1 MPKYKIK
8 NSQSN
13 PLIAFL
19 KDNQIAFY
27 IRKNEGNMEEVTF
40 SPKTERQKQE
50 LLSIL
55 NNYGTNLYHD
65 SVVEMISKVSNE
77 YKYISNQYEN
87 ITRDSS
93 ELELPLHYLENVTD
107 QNSRYEDLK
116 SITTKVVN
124 KSHIKNIV
132 NLQQSLIPRSQDQL
146 SKFQNIYFGNDFKK
160 ERSKKFLGE
169 FPYHNRLQY
178 SSLDNNDFIGS
189 MLRKFKFQEEIFS
202 SLVSPTIAITTNL
215 EVNGEETQIAMY
227 DILSVVKNSDF
238 SLDESDKLVLATE
251 KKNSNYISSNFK
263 KFLLENYLE
272 NRLIHF
278 TKRFTQIYENEPCEK
293 EYIIYKIQKFKD
305 TDSSPTQTFWMY
317 EEELKEYIDYQI
329 KLDST
334 YRYLFS
340 AYTIVYGTSTSIE
353 KITEEND
360 LQIKAGFVRLP
371 SYRMAI
377 LDFDDISLK
386 VAPKIPMPPFV
397 TFQNESNSENYIKI
411 YLDLKNFS
419 MKEKFI
425 NITNADTSLMSG
437 VVLDDEGRTDFE
449 YTTEEGKFEVFRLS
463 EKPKSYINFENAKT
477 LDVTNK
483 YRSTSV
489 VFKDNLMPNK
499 KYYYMFRAV
508 NIIGMPS
515 NPTPVYEVEM
525 VKDASKSKIIVKT
538 VDLEIKEIK
547 TDKTFKSLL
556 QITPAF
562 QQDIFNDQTDFI
574 SELPSF
580 QKRINEIPLGTATD
594 KIWGKKF
601 KIRVKSKDSGKI
613 IDLNV
618 KFKLTKDNIK

>member
-1 MPKYKIK
+1 MSKYKIK

-13 PLIAFL
+13 PLITFL
-19 KDNQIAFY
+19 KDNQIVFY
-27 IRKNEGNMEEVTF
+27 VRKNEGNTEEITF
-40 SPKTERQKQE
+40 SPRTEKQKQE

-55 NNYGTNLYHD
+55 NNYGDNLYHD
-65 SVVEMISKVSNE
+65 SIVEVVSKVSNE
-77 YKYISNQYEN
+77 YNYISNQYEN
-87 ITRDSS
+87 MTRNNS
-93 ELELPLHYLENVTD
+93 EIELPLHYLENTTN
-107 QNSRYEDLK
+107 QNSKYEDLK
-116 SITTKVVN
+116 SIATKVVN
-124 KSHIKNIV
+124 KSHINNIL
-132 NLQQSLIPRSQDQL
+132 NLQQSLVPRSQEQL
-146 SKFQNIYFGNDFKK
+146 SKFQNIYFGNEFKK

-169 FPYHNRLQY
+169 FPYHNRLKY
-178 SSLDNNDFIGS
+178 SSLDNNDFIGN

-202 SLVSPTIAITTNL
+202 SLANPTSAISTDL
-215 EVNGEETQIAMY
+215 EVNSEETQISMY
-227 DILSVVKNSDF
+227 DILSIVNNSDF
-238 SLDESDKLVLATE
+238 SLNESDKLILATE

-272 NRLIHF
+272 NRLFHF
-278 TKRFTQIYENEPCEK
+278 TKTFTQIYENEPCEK

-317 EEELKEYIDYQI
+317 EEGLKEYIDYQI
-329 KLDST
+329 KLNST

-340 AYTIVYGTSTSIE
+340 AYIIVYGTSTSIE
-353 KITEEND
+353 TIIEGENSHVTV
-360 LQIKAGFVRLP
+360 QFIRSP

-386 VAPKIPMPPFV
+386 VSPKIPMPPFV
-397 TFQNESNSENYIKI
+397 VFQNESNSENYIKI

-419 MKEKFI
+419 KKEEFI
-425 NITNADTSLMSG
+425 SITDNDSSLMSG
-437 VVLDDEGRTDFE
+437 VVLDDEGRMSFE
-449 YTTEEGKFEVFRLS
+449 YSMEEGKFEVFRLS
-463 EKPKSYINFENAKT
+463 EKPKSYINFENAKI
-477 LDVTNK
+477 LDVSNK
-483 YRSTSV
+483 HSSTSV
-489 VFKDNLMPNK
+489 VFKDNVMPNK

-515 NPTPVYEVEM
+515 NPTPIYEVEM
-525 VKDASKSKIIVKT
+525 IKDASKSKIIART
-538 VDLEIKEIK
+538 IDLQTKEVNI
-547 TDKTFKSLL
+547 DKTFKSLL

-562 QQDIFNDQTDFI
+562 QQDILNDQSDLI

-580 QKRINEIPLGTATD
+580 QKRINEIPLGTAAD

>member
-1 MPKYKIK
+1 MSKYKIK

-13 PLIAFL
+13 PLITFL
-19 KDNQIAFY
+19 KDNQIVFY
-27 IRKNEGNMEEVTF
+27 VRKNEGNTEEITF
-40 SPKTERQKQE
+40 SPRTEKQKQE

-55 NNYGTNLYHD
+55 NNYGDNLYHD
-65 SVVEMISKVSNE
+65 SIVEVVSKVSNE
-77 YKYISNQYEN
+77 YNYISNQYEN
-87 ITRDSS
+87 MTRNNS
-93 ELELPLHYLENVTD
+93 EIELPLHYLENTTN
-107 QNSRYEDLK
+107 QNSKYEDLK
-116 SITTKVVN
+116 SIATKVVN
-124 KSHIKNIV
+124 KSHINNIL
-132 NLQQSLIPRSQDQL
+132 NLQQSLVPRSQEQL
-146 SKFQNIYFGNDFKK
+146 SKFQNIYFGNEFKK

-169 FPYHNRLQY
+169 FPYHNRLKY
-178 SSLDNNDFIGS
+178 SSLDNNDFIGN

-202 SLVSPTIAITTNL
+202 SLANPTSAISTDL
-215 EVNGEETQIAMY
+215 EVNSEETQISMY
-227 DILSVVKNSDF
+227 DILSIVNNSDF
-238 SLDESDKLVLATE
+238 SLNESDKLILATE

-272 NRLIHF
+272 NRLFHF
-278 TKRFTQIYENEPCEK
+278 AKTFTQIYENEPCEK

-317 EEELKEYIDYQI
+317 EEGLKEYIDYQI
-329 KLDST
+329 KLNST

-340 AYTIVYGTSTSIE
+340 AYIIVYGTSTSIE
-353 KITEEND
+353 TIIEGENSHVTV
-360 LQIKAGFVRLP
+360 QFIRSP

-386 VAPKIPMPPFV
+386 VSPKIPMPPFV
-397 TFQNESNSENYIKI
+397 VFQNESNSENYIKI

-419 MKEKFI
+419 KKEEFI
-425 NITNADTSLMSG
+425 SITDNDSSLMSG
-437 VVLDDEGRTDFE
+437 VVLDDEGRMSFE
-449 YTTEEGKFEVFRLS
+449 YSMEEGKFEVFRLS
-463 EKPKSYINFENAKT
+463 EKPKSYINFENAKI
-477 LDVTNK
+477 LDVSNK
-483 YRSTSV
+483 HSSTSV
-489 VFKDNLMPNK
+489 VFKDNVMPNK

-515 NPTPVYEVEM
+515 NPTPIYEVEM
-525 VKDASKSKIIVKT
+525 IKDASKSKIIART
-538 VDLEIKEIK
+538 IDLQTKEVNI
-547 TDKTFKSLL
+547 DKTFKSLL

-562 QQDIFNDQTDFI
+562 QQDILNDQSDLI

-580 QKRINEIPLGTATD
+580 QKRINEIPLGTAAD

>member
-27 IRKNEGNMEEVTF
+27 IRKNEGNVEEVTF

-116 SITTKVVN
+116 SITTKIVN

-340 AYTIVYGTSTSIE
+340 AYTIVYGTSTTINT
-353 KITEEND
+353 ITEEND

-397 TFQNESNSENYIKI
+397 AFQNESNSENYIKI

-463 EKPKSYINFENAKT
+463 EKPKSYANFENAKT

-489 VFKDNLMPNK
+489 VFKDSLMPNK

>member
-1 MPKYKIK
+1 MSKYKIK

-19 KDNQIAFY
+19 KDNQIVFY
-27 IRKNEGNMEEVTF
+27 VRKNEGNTEEITF
-40 SPKTERQKQE
+40 SPRTDKQKQE

-55 NNYGTNLYHD
+55 NNYGDNLYHD
-65 SVVEMISKVSNE
+65 SIVEVVSKVSNE
-77 YKYISNQYEN
+77 YNYISNQYEN
-87 ITRDSS
+87 MTRNNS
-93 ELELPLHYLENVTD
+93 EIELPLHYLENTTN
-107 QNSRYEDLK
+107 QNSKYEDLK

-124 KSHIKNIV
+124 KSHIKNIL
-132 NLQQSLIPRSQDQL
+132 NLQQSLVPRSQEQL
-146 SKFQNIYFGNDFKK
+146 SKFQNIYFGNEFKK

-169 FPYHNRLQY
+169 FPYHNRLKY
-178 SSLDNNDFIGS
+178 FSLDNNDFIGS

-202 SLVSPTIAITTNL
+202 SLANPTPAISTDL
-215 EVNGEETQIAMY
+215 EVNSEETQVSMY
-227 DILSVVKNSDF
+227 DILSIVKNSDF
-238 SLDESDKLVLATE
+238 SLDESDKLILATE

-272 NRLIHF
+272 NRLFHF
-278 TKRFTQIYENEPCEK
+278 TKTFTQIYENEPCEK

-317 EEELKEYIDYQI
+317 EEGLKEYIDYQI
-329 KLDST
+329 KLNST

-353 KITEEND
+353 TIIEGENSHVTV
-360 LQIKAGFVRLP
+360 QFIRSP
-371 SYRMAI
+371 SYRMVI

-397 TFQNESNSENYIKI
+397 VFQNESNSENYIKI

-419 MKEKFI
+419 KKEEFI
-425 NITNADTSLMSG
+425 SITDNDSSLMSG
-437 VVLDDEGRTDFE
+437 VVLDDEGRMNFE
-449 YTTEEGKFEVFRLS
+449 YSMEEGKFEVFRLS
-463 EKPKSYINFENAKT
+463 EKPKSYINFENAKI
-477 LDVTNK
+477 LDVSTK
-483 YRSTSV
+483 HSSTSV
-489 VFKDNLMPNK
+489 VFKDNVMPNK

-508 NIIGMPS
+508 NTIGMPS
-515 NPTPVYEVEM
+515 NPTPIYEVEM
-525 VKDASKSKIIVKT
+525 IKDASKSKIIART
-538 VDLEIKEIK
+538 IDLQTKEVNV
-547 TDKTFKSLL
+547 DKTFKSLL
-556 QITPAF
+556 QIRPAF
-562 QQDIFNDQTDFI
+562 QQDILNDQSDLI

-580 QKRINEIPLGTATD
+580 RKRINEIPLGTAAD

>member
-1 MPKYKIK
+1 MSKYKIK

-13 PLIAFL
+13 PLITFL
-19 KDNQIAFY
+19 KDNQIVFY
-27 IRKNEGNMEEVTF
+27 VRKNEGNTEEITF
-40 SPKTERQKQE
+40 SPRTEKQKQE

-55 NNYGTNLYHD
+55 NNYGDNLYHD
-65 SVVEMISKVSNE
+65 SIVEVVSKVSNE
-77 YKYISNQYEN
+77 YNYISNQYEN
-87 ITRDSS
+87 MTRNNS
-93 ELELPLHYLENVTD
+93 EIELPLHYLENTTN
-107 QNSRYEDLK
+107 QNSKYEDLK
-116 SITTKVVN
+116 SIATKVVN
-124 KSHIKNIV
+124 KSHINNIL
-132 NLQQSLIPRSQDQL
+132 NLQQSLVPRSQEQL
-146 SKFQNIYFGNDFKK
+146 SKFQNIYFGNEFKK

-169 FPYHNRLQY
+169 FPYHNRLKY
-178 SSLDNNDFIGS
+178 SSLDNNDFIGN

-202 SLVSPTIAITTNL
+202 SLANPTSAISTDL
-215 EVNGEETQIAMY
+215 EVNSEETQISMY
-227 DILSVVKNSDF
+227 DILSIVNNSDF
-238 SLDESDKLVLATE
+238 SLNESDKLILATE

-272 NRLIHF
+272 NRLFHF
-278 TKRFTQIYENEPCEK
+278 AKTFTQIYENEPCEK

-317 EEELKEYIDYQI
+317 EEGLKEYIDYQI
-329 KLDST
+329 KLNST

-353 KITEEND
+353 TIIEGENSHVTV
-360 LQIKAGFVRLP
+360 QFIRSP

-386 VAPKIPMPPFV
+386 VSPKIPMPPFV
-397 TFQNESNSENYIKI
+397 VFQNESNSENYIKI

-419 MKEKFI
+419 KKEEFI
-425 NITNADTSLMSG
+425 SITDNDSSLMSG
-437 VVLDDEGRTDFE
+437 VVLDDEGRMSFE
-449 YTTEEGKFEVFRLS
+449 YSMEEGKFEVFRLS
-463 EKPKSYINFENAKT
+463 EKPKSYINFENAKI
-477 LDVTNK
+477 LDVSNK
-483 YRSTSV
+483 HSSTSV
-489 VFKDNLMPNK
+489 VFKDNVMPNK

-515 NPTPVYEVEM
+515 NPTPIYEVEM
-525 VKDASKSKIIVKT
+525 IKDASKSKIIART
-538 VDLEIKEIK
+538 IDLQTKEVNI
-547 TDKTFKSLL
+547 DKTFKSLL

-562 QQDIFNDQTDFI
+562 QQDILNDQSDLI

-580 QKRINEIPLGTATD
+580 QKRINEIPLGTAAD

>member
-19 KDNQIAFY
+19 KENQIAFY

-397 TFQNESNSENYIKI
+397 AFQNESNSENYIKI

-538 VDLEIKEIK
+538 VDLEIKEVK

>member
-1 MPKYKIK
+1 MSKYKIK
-8 NSQSN
+8 NSQNNS
-13 PLIAFL
+13 LFSFL
-19 KDNQIAFY
+19 KENQITFY
-27 IRKNEGNMEEVTF
+27 VHRNEGNKEQIIF
-40 SPKTERQKQE
+40 SPKTEKQKNQ

-55 NNYGTNLYHD
+55 NNYGDNLYHD
-65 SVVEMISKVSNE
+65 TVLEVNSNISNE
-77 YKYISNQYEN
+77 YNYISNQYEN
-87 ITRDSS
+87 MTRDNS
-93 ELELPLHYLENVTD
+93 EIELPLYYLENTTE
-107 QNSRYEDLK
+107 QNSKYEDLK

-124 KSHIKNIV
+124 KSHIENIL
-132 NLQQSLIPRSQDQL
+132 NLQQSLIPRSQEQL
-146 SKFQNIYFGNDFKK
+146 AKFENIYFGNEFKK

-169 FPYHNRLQY
+169 FPYYNRLQY

-189 MLRKFKFQEEIFS
+189 MLRRFKFQEEIFS
-202 SLVSPTIAITTNL
+202 SIATPSSVISTDLQVNSEDTQVS
-215 EVNGEETQIAMY
+215 MY
-227 DILSVVKNSDF
+227 DILSLIKNSSF
-238 SLDESDKLVLATE
+238 SLDESDKIIFATE
-251 KKNSNYISSNFK
+251 KKNLSYISSNFK
-263 KFLLENYLE
+263 KYLLESFLE
-272 NRLIHF
+272 NRVSHF
-278 TKRFTQIYENEPCEK
+278 TKRFTEIYENKPCEK
-293 EYIIYKIQKFKD
+293 EYILYKIQKFKD
-305 TDSSPTQTFWMY
+305 TDSSPIQTFWMY
-317 EEELKEYIDYQI
+317 EEDFKEYIDYQI

-340 AYTIVYGTSTSIE
+340 AYTIVYGTSTTINR
-353 KITEEND
+353 ITEEKN
-360 LQIKAGFVRLP
+360 LQIKAEFIRLP

-397 TFQNESNSENYIKI
+397 AFQNESNSENYIKI

-419 MKEKFI
+419 MKEGFI

-437 VVLDDEGRTDFE
+437 VVLDDEGRMDFE

-525 VKDASKSKIIVKT
+525 IKDASKSKIIVKT
-538 VDLEIKEIK
+538 VDLETKEIK

-562 QQDIFNDQTDFI
+562 QQDIFDDQTEFI
-574 SELPSF
+574 TELPSF

>member
-27 IRKNEGNMEEVTF
+27 IRKNEGNVEEVTF

-202 SLVSPTIAITTNL
+202 SLVSPTTTITTNL

-397 TFQNESNSENYIKI
+397 AFQNESNSENYIKI

-463 EKPKSYINFENAKT
+463 EKPKSYANFENAKT

-489 VFKDNLMPNK
+489 VFKDSLMPNK

>member
-1 MPKYKIK
+1 MSKYKIK

-19 KDNQIAFY
+19 KDNQIVFY
-27 IRKNEGNMEEVTF
+27 IRKNEENVEEVTF
-40 SPKTERQKQE
+40 SPRTERLKQE

-55 NNYGTNLYHD
+55 NNYGNNLYHD
-65 SVVEMISKVSNE
+65 SVIEVVSKVSNE
-77 YKYISNQYEN
+77 YNYISNQYEN

-93 ELELPLHYLENVTD
+93 EVELPLHYLENSTD
-107 QNSRYEDLK
+107 QNSRYENLK

-132 NLQQSLIPRSQDQL
+132 NLQQSLIPRSQNQL
-146 SKFQNIYFGNDFKK
+146 SKFQNIYFGNEFKK

-169 FPYHNRLQY
+169 FPYHNRLKY

-189 MLRKFKFQEEIFS
+189 MLRKLKLQEEIFS
-202 SLVSPTIAITTNL
+202 SLANPTTAITTDL
-215 EVNGEETQIAMY
+215 EVNNEATQVPMY
-227 DILSVVKNSDF
+227 DILSVVKNSDY
-238 SLDESDKLVLATE
+238 SLDESDKIILAAE

-272 NRLIHF
+272 NRSLHF

-305 TDSSPTQTFWMY
+305 TNSSPTQTFWMY

-329 KLDST
+329 KLNST

-340 AYTIVYGTSTSIE
+340 AYAIVYGTSTSIQN
-353 KITEEND
+353 ITEGQNSHVTV
-360 LQIKAGFVRLP
+360 QFSRAP

-397 TFQNESNSENYIKI
+397 AFQNESNSENYIKI
-411 YLDLKNFS
+411 YLDLKNS
-419 MKEKFI
+419 SKKEEFI
-425 NITNADTSLMSG
+425 SITSDDSSLMSG
-437 VVLDDEGRTDFE
+437 IVLDEEGRVNFE
-449 YTTEEGKFEVFRLS
+449 YTMEEGKFEVFRLS
-463 EKPKSYINFENAKT
+463 EKPKSYGNFENAKT

-483 YRSTSV
+483 HRSTSV

-525 VKDASKSKIIVKT
+525 IKDASKSKVIVKT
-538 VDLEIKEIK
+538 VDLETKEIK

-562 QQDIFNDQTDFI
+562 QQDIFNDQADLI
-574 SELPSF
+574 SDLPSF
-580 QKRINEIPLGTATD
+580 QKRINDIPLGTATD

>member
-1 MPKYKIK
+1 MSKYKIK

-13 PLIAFL
+13 PLITFL
-19 KDNQIAFY
+19 KDNQIVFY
-27 IRKNEGNMEEVTF
+27 VRKNEGNTEEITF
-40 SPKTERQKQE
+40 SPRTDKQKQE

-55 NNYGTNLYHD
+55 NNYGDNLYHD
-65 SVVEMISKVSNE
+65 SIVEVVSKVSNE
-77 YKYISNQYEN
+77 YNYISNQYEN
-87 ITRDSS
+87 MTRNNS
-93 ELELPLHYLENVTD
+93 EIELPLHYLENTTN
-107 QNSRYEDLK
+107 QNSKYEDLK

-124 KSHIKNIV
+124 KSHIKNIL
-132 NLQQSLIPRSQDQL
+132 NLQQSLVPRSQEQL
-146 SKFQNIYFGNDFKK
+146 SKFQNIYFGNEFKK

-169 FPYHNRLQY
+169 FPYHNRLKY
-178 SSLDNNDFIGS
+178 FSLDNNDFIGS

-202 SLVSPTIAITTNL
+202 SLANPTSAISTDL
-215 EVNGEETQIAMY
+215 EVNSEETQISMY
-227 DILSVVKNSDF
+227 DILSIVNNSDF
-238 SLDESDKLVLATE
+238 SLNESDKLILATE

-272 NRLIHF
+272 NRLFHF
-278 TKRFTQIYENEPCEK
+278 TKTFTQIYENEPCEK

-317 EEELKEYIDYQI
+317 EEGLKEYIDYQI
-329 KLDST
+329 KLNST

-353 KITEEND
+353 TIIEGENSHVT
-360 LQIKAGFVRLP
+360 VRFIRSP

-397 TFQNESNSENYIKI
+397 VFQNESNSENYIKI

-419 MKEKFI
+419 KKEEFI
-425 NITNADTSLMSG
+425 SITDNDSSLMSG
-437 VVLDDEGRTDFE
+437 VALDDEGRVNFE
-449 YTTEEGKFEVFRLS
+449 YSMEEGKFEVFRLS
-463 EKPKSYINFENAKT
+463 EKPKSYINFENAKI
-477 LDVTNK
+477 LDVSNK
-483 YRSTSV
+483 HSSTSV
-489 VFKDNLMPNK
+489 VFKDNVMPNK

-515 NPTPVYEVEM
+515 NPTPIYEVEM
-525 VKDASKSKIIVKT
+525 IKDASKSKIIART
-538 VDLEIKEIK
+538 IDLQTKEVNV
-547 TDKTFKSLL
+547 DKTFKSLL
-556 QITPAF
+556 QIRPAF
-562 QQDIFNDQTDFI
+562 QQDILNDQSDLI

-580 QKRINEIPLGTATD
+580 RKRINEIPLGTAAD

>member
-397 TFQNESNSENYIKI
+397 AFQNESNSENYIKI

-538 VDLEIKEIK
+538 VDLEIKEVK

>member
-1 MPKYKIK
+1 MSKYKIK

-13 PLIAFL
+13 PLITFL
-19 KDNQIAFY
+19 KDNQIVFY
-27 IRKNEGNMEEVTF
+27 VRKNEGNTEEITF
-40 SPKTERQKQE
+40 SPRTEKQKQE

-55 NNYGTNLYHD
+55 NNYGDNLYHD
-65 SVVEMISKVSNE
+65 SIVEVVSKVSNE
-77 YKYISNQYEN
+77 YNYISNQYEN
-87 ITRDSS
+87 MTRNNS
-93 ELELPLHYLENVTD
+93 EIELPLHYLENTTN
-107 QNSRYEDLK
+107 QNSKYEDLK
-116 SITTKVVN
+116 SIATKVVN
-124 KSHIKNIV
+124 KSHINNIL
-132 NLQQSLIPRSQDQL
+132 NLQQSLVPRSQEQL
-146 SKFQNIYFGNDFKK
+146 SKFQNIYFGNEFKK

-169 FPYHNRLQY
+169 FPYHNRLKY
-178 SSLDNNDFIGS
+178 SSLDNNDFIGN

-202 SLVSPTIAITTNL
+202 SLANPTSAISTDL
-215 EVNGEETQIAMY
+215 EVNSEETQISMY
-227 DILSVVKNSDF
+227 DILSIVNNSDF
-238 SLDESDKLVLATE
+238 SLNESDKLILATE

-272 NRLIHF
+272 NRLFHF
-278 TKRFTQIYENEPCEK
+278 AKTFTQIYENEPCEK

-317 EEELKEYIDYQI
+317 EEGLKEYIDYQI
-329 KLDST
+329 KLNST

-353 KITEEND
+353 TIIEGENSHVTV
-360 LQIKAGFVRLP
+360 QFIRSP

-386 VAPKIPMPPFV
+386 VSPKIPMPPFV
-397 TFQNESNSENYIKI
+397 VFQNESNSENYIKI

-419 MKEKFI
+419 KKEEFI
-425 NITNADTSLMSG
+425 SITDNDSSLMSG
-437 VVLDDEGRTDFE
+437 VALDDEGRMNFE
-449 YTTEEGKFEVFRLS
+449 YSMEEGKFEVFRLS
-463 EKPKSYINFENAKT
+463 EKPKSYINFENAKI
-477 LDVTNK
+477 LDVSNK
-483 YRSTSV
+483 HSSTSV
-489 VFKDNLMPNK
+489 VFKDNVMPNK

-515 NPTPVYEVEM
+515 NPTPIYEVEM
-525 VKDASKSKIIVKT
+525 IKDASKSKIIART
-538 VDLEIKEIK
+538 IDLQTKEVNI
-547 TDKTFKSLL
+547 DKTFKSLL

-562 QQDIFNDQTDFI
+562 QQDILNDQSDLI

-580 QKRINEIPLGTATD
+580 QKRINEIPLGTAAD

>member
-1 MPKYKIK
+1 MSKYKIK

-13 PLIAFL
+13 PLITFL
-19 KDNQIAFY
+19 KDNQIVFY
-27 IRKNEGNMEEVTF
+27 VGKNIENTEEITF
-40 SPKTERQKQE
+40 SPRTDKQKQE

-55 NNYGTNLYHD
+55 NNYGDNLYHD
-65 SVVEMISKVSNE
+65 SVVEVVSKVSNE
-77 YKYISNQYEN
+77 YNYISNQYEN
-87 ITRDSS
+87 MTRNNS
-93 ELELPLHYLENVTD
+93 EIELPLHYLENTTN
-107 QNSRYEDLK
+107 QNSKYEDLK

-124 KSHIKNIV
+124 KSHIKNIL
-132 NLQQSLIPRSQDQL
+132 NLQQSLVPRSQEQL
-146 SKFQNIYFGNDFKK
+146 SKFQNIYFGNEFKK

-169 FPYHNRLQY
+169 FPYHNRLKY

-202 SLVSPTIAITTNL
+202 SLANPTSAISTDL
-215 EVNGEETQIAMY
+215 EVNSEETQISMY
-227 DILSVVKNSDF
+227 DILSIVNNSDF
-238 SLDESDKLVLATE
+238 SLNESDKLILATE

-272 NRLIHF
+272 NRLFHF
-278 TKRFTQIYENEPCEK
+278 TKTFTQIYENEPCEK

-317 EEELKEYIDYQI
+317 EEGLKEYIDYQI
-329 KLDST
+329 KLNST

-353 KITEEND
+353 TIIEGENSHVTV
-360 LQIKAGFVRLP
+360 QFIRSP

-397 TFQNESNSENYIKI
+397 VFQNESNSENYIKI

-419 MKEKFI
+419 KKEEFI
-425 NITNADTSLMSG
+425 SITDNDSSLMSG
-437 VVLDDEGRTDFE
+437 VALDDEGRVNFE
-449 YTTEEGKFEVFRLS
+449 YSMEEGKFEVFRLS
-463 EKPKSYINFENAKT
+463 EKPKSYINFENAKI
-477 LDVTNK
+477 LDVSNK
-483 YRSTSV
+483 HSSTSV
-489 VFKDNLMPNK
+489 VFKDNVMPNK

-515 NPTPVYEVEM
+515 NPTPIYEVEM
-525 VKDASKSKIIVKT
+525 IKDASKSKIIART
-538 VDLEIKEIK
+538 IDLQTKEVNI
-547 TDKTFKSLL
+547 DKTFKSLL

-562 QQDIFNDQTDFI
+562 QQDILNDQSDLI

-580 QKRINEIPLGTATD
+580 QKRINEIPLGTAAD

>member
-116 SITTKVVN
+116 SITTKIVN

-202 SLVSPTIAITTNL
+202 SLVSPTTTITTNL

-397 TFQNESNSENYIKI
+397 AFQNESNSENYIKI

-463 EKPKSYINFENAKT
+463 EKPKSYANFENAKT

-538 VDLEIKEIK
+538 VDLEIKEVK

>member
-1 MPKYKIK
+1 MSKYKIK

-13 PLIAFL
+13 PLITFL
-19 KDNQIAFY
+19 KDNQIVFY
-27 IRKNEGNMEEVTF
+27 VRKNEGNTEEITF
-40 SPKTERQKQE
+40 SPRTEKQKQE

-55 NNYGTNLYHD
+55 NNYGDNLYHD
-65 SVVEMISKVSNE
+65 SIVEVVSKVSNE
-77 YKYISNQYEN
+77 YNYISNQYEN
-87 ITRDSS
+87 MTRNNS
-93 ELELPLHYLENVTD
+93 EIELPLHYLENTTN
-107 QNSRYEDLK
+107 QNSKYEDLK
-116 SITTKVVN
+116 SIATKVVN
-124 KSHIKNIV
+124 KSHINNIL
-132 NLQQSLIPRSQDQL
+132 NLQQSLVPRSQEQL
-146 SKFQNIYFGNDFKK
+146 SKFQNIYFGNEFKK

-169 FPYHNRLQY
+169 FPYHNRLKY
-178 SSLDNNDFIGS
+178 SSLDNNDFIGN

-202 SLVSPTIAITTNL
+202 SLANPTSAISTDL
-215 EVNGEETQIAMY
+215 EVNSEETQISMY
-227 DILSVVKNSDF
+227 DILSIVNNSDF
-238 SLDESDKLVLATE
+238 SLNESDKLILATE

-272 NRLIHF
+272 NRLFHF
-278 TKRFTQIYENEPCEK
+278 AKTFTQIYENEPCEK

-317 EEELKEYIDYQI
+317 EEGLKEYIDYQI
-329 KLDST
+329 KLNST

-353 KITEEND
+353 TIIEGENSHVTV
-360 LQIKAGFVRLP
+360 QFIRSP

-386 VAPKIPMPPFV
+386 VSPKIPMPPFV
-397 TFQNESNSENYIKI
+397 VFQNESNSENYIKI

-419 MKEKFI
+419 KKEEFI
-425 NITNADTSLMSG
+425 SITDNDSSLMSG
-437 VVLDDEGRTDFE
+437 VVLDDEGRMSFE
-449 YTTEEGKFEVFRLS
+449 YSMEEGKFEVFRLS
-463 EKPKSYINFENAKT
+463 EKPKSYINFENAKI
-477 LDVTNK
+477 LDVSNK
-483 YRSTSV
+483 HSSTSV
-489 VFKDNLMPNK
+489 VFKDNVMPNK

-515 NPTPVYEVEM
+515 NPTPIYEVEM
-525 VKDASKSKIIVKT
+525 IKDASKSKIIART
-538 VDLEIKEIK
+538 IDLQTKEVNI
-547 TDKTFKSLL
+547 DKTFKSLL

-562 QQDIFNDQTDFI
+562 QQDILNDQSDLI

-580 QKRINEIPLGTATD
+580 QKRINEIPLGTAAD

-601 KIRVKSKDSGKI
+601 KIRVKCKDSGKI

>member
-1 MPKYKIK
+1 MSKYKIK

-13 PLIAFL
+13 PLITFL
-19 KDNQIAFY
+19 KDNQIVFY
-27 IRKNEGNMEEVTF
+27 VRKNEGNTEEITF
-40 SPKTERQKQE
+40 SPRTEKQKQE

-55 NNYGTNLYHD
+55 NNYGDNLYHD
-65 SVVEMISKVSNE
+65 SIVEVVSKVSNE
-77 YKYISNQYEN
+77 YNYISNQYEN
-87 ITRDSS
+87 MTRNNS
-93 ELELPLHYLENVTD
+93 EIELPLHYLENTTN
-107 QNSRYEDLK
+107 QNSKYEDLK
-116 SITTKVVN
+116 SIATKVVN
-124 KSHIKNIV
+124 KSHINNIL
-132 NLQQSLIPRSQDQL
+132 NLQQSLVPRSQEQL
-146 SKFQNIYFGNDFKK
+146 SKFQNIYFGNEFKK

-169 FPYHNRLQY
+169 FPYHNRLKY
-178 SSLDNNDFIGS
+178 SSLDNNDFIGN

-202 SLVSPTIAITTNL
+202 SLANPTSAISTDL
-215 EVNGEETQIAMY
+215 EVNSEETQISMY
-227 DILSVVKNSDF
+227 DILSIVNNSDF
-238 SLDESDKLVLATE
+238 SLNESDKLILATE

-272 NRLIHF
+272 NRLFHF
-278 TKRFTQIYENEPCEK
+278 AKTFTQIYENEPCEK

-317 EEELKEYIDYQI
+317 EEGLKEYIDYQI
-329 KLDST
+329 KLNST

-353 KITEEND
+353 TIIEGENSHVTV
-360 LQIKAGFVRLP
+360 QFIRSP

-386 VAPKIPMPPFV
+386 VSPKIPMPPFV
-397 TFQNESNSENYIKI
+397 VFQNESNSENYIKI

-419 MKEKFI
+419 KKEEFI
-425 NITNADTSLMSG
+425 SITDNDSSLMSG
-437 VVLDDEGRTDFE
+437 VVLDDEGRMSFE
-449 YTTEEGKFEVFRLS
+449 YSMEEGKFEVFRLS
-463 EKPKSYINFENAKT
+463 EKPKSYINFENAKI
-477 LDVTNK
+477 LDVSNK
-483 YRSTSV
+483 HSSTSV
-489 VFKDNLMPNK
+489 VFKDNVMPNK

-515 NPTPVYEVEM
+515 NPTPIYEVEM
-525 VKDASKSKIIVKT
+525 IKDASKSKIIART
-538 VDLEIKEIK
+538 IDLQTKEVNI
-547 TDKTFKSLL
+547 DKTFKSLL
-556 QITPAF
+556 QITPSF
-562 QQDIFNDQTDFI
+562 QQDILNDQSDLI

-580 QKRINEIPLGTATD
+580 QKRINEIPLGTAAD